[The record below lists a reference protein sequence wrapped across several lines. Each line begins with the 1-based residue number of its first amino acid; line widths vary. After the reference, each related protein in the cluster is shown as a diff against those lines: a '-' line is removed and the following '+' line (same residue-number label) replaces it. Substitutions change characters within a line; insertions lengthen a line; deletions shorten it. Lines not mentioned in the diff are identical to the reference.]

1 MVLTVLALVGLI
13 AYLGYVFYTRKM
25 GGAEDDFFADL
36 GISYSDF
43 ELPDEAE
50 EFYALKDQGVDRKVL
65 RNALLKRAIA
75 DIPIILRMQN
85 EGPGMHNMYQQA
97 MIGDKEWRAFQS

>member
-1 MVLTVLALVGLI
+1 MVLTVLALVGLL
-13 AYLGYVFYTRKM
+13 AYIGYAIFARKM
-25 GGAEDDFFADL
+25 GGAEEDFFADL
-36 GISYSDF
+36 GISYTDF
-43 ELPDEAE
+43 ELPDEADE
-50 EFYALKDQGVDRKVL
+50 YYTLKEQGADWKVL

-97 MIGDKEWRAFQS
+97 MIGDKEWRAFQA